1 MAETTE
7 VYICGEG
14 QALKEGKLEYSDS
27 IYEKAD
33 AKGDAEY
40 RCIRDSSIFKI
51 AYYRVNTEGEF
62 NLFYSY
68 SNPHARSVPKKPGD
82 IDPSKRKRRR
92 LKKKVKKSWWQ
103 KLFGK

>member
-14 QALKEGKLEYSDS
+14 QAIKEGNLEYSDS

-33 AKGDAEY
+33 AKGNAEY

-62 NLFYSY
+62 RLFLFLIKPPREVGSKK
-68 SNPHARSVPKKPGD
+68 ARRYRS
-82 IDPSKRKRRR
+82 
-92 LKKKVKKSWWQ
+92 
-103 KLFGK
+103 F